1 MLDLK
6 PNQEGP
12 SPTLSHP
19 SLFHKPSSLN
29 FDIFVPLFQMKGPT
43 YLDIN
48 ENYGVTLRKEQQT
61 LQLVP
66 RHVNEVGHAC
76 NDPLPTVR
84 VDIVCF
90 GPKGAFTAL
99 KRVYLVKRNLYIY
112 SVRNLL
118 SYLMWDIT
126 NTPFPHVDT
135 TSSLYP
141 MRLLGQTDKH
151 PTPTP
156 GLGIDS
162 DTICITTHSQ
172 LCSYCSLWTQ
182 RGPHGSKTRLLG

>member
-12 SPTLSHP
+12 SPNLSHP

-76 NDPLPTVR
+76 NDPLPTVC

-126 NTPFPHVDT
+126 NTPHADT
-135 TSSLYP
+135 MSSLCP
-141 MRLLGQTDKH
+141 MGLRGQTDKH
-151 PTPTP
+151 PTLTL

-162 DTICITTHSQ
+162 NTIV
-172 LCSYCSLWTQ
+172 
-182 RGPHGSKTRLLG
+182 